1 LPTTD
6 AQGHF
11 NIENLNAGSYRISVV
26 AGGYVRQEYGGRMP
40 GATGTVIT
48 LTAGQALNDIV
59 IRMTPTS
66 TISGL
71 VRNQTGKPAI
81 DVPVQLL
88 KATFNSSGQRIAQ
101 IVATSRT
108 DDRGEY
114 RLYWVAPGHY
124 FLSAGT
130 SPSVGPRGGGTVT
143 GRPTA
148 DSAPTPT
155 YSMTFYP
162 GVPEMSAAGII
173 EVVPDTPVTA
183 DLPVSERSLYKVSGR
198 VIDSSTG
205 KPPASVMLSLV
216 YRNLTGGSDSSGR
229 GSTYDP
235 VTGNFEMRNVSP
247 GALNVQA
254 VINQIVSLAQGTPD
268 GTRTPVIT
276 GTMVPGALFSS
287 SVIAS
292 GHSPVTVTN
301 ADITGVVIN
310 VVPTLSIKGKLTV
323 DGPSQV
329 GDITSLRVQIR
340 PSVNGV
346 ISDTQIPMVPAVA
359 ADGTFQL
366 NGITPGEYRI
376 ILVPFPIN
384 YYIKD
389 VHFGGTEAL
398 NTPISIPVGATEM
411 LEVVLSPR
419 VAQVDGTV
427 TDDKGQPVEGVQAVL
442 VPDSH
447 RDRSEL
453 FRAVTSGPNGHFTI
467 RGVAPGDYKLFAW
480 ESLES
485 NGYFDPELL
494 KRDDAKGQRI
504 KIQDSDKLTVSVKL
518 IPGTSR

>member
-1 LPTTD
+1 
-6 AQGHF
+6 
-11 NIENLNAGSYRISVV
+11 
-26 AGGYVRQEYGGRMP
+26 
-40 GATGTVIT
+40 
-48 LTAGQALNDIV
+48 
-59 IRMTPTS
+59 
-66 TISGL
+66 
-71 VRNQTGKPAI
+71 
-81 DVPVQLL
+81 
-88 KATFNSSGQRIAQ
+88 
-101 IVATSRT
+101 
-108 DDRGEY
+108 
-114 RLYWVAPGHY
+114 
-124 FLSAGT
+124 
-130 SPSVGPRGGGTVT
+130 
-143 GRPTA
+143 
-148 DSAPTPT
+148 
-155 YSMTFYP
+155 
-162 GVPEMSAAGII
+162 
-173 EVVPDTPVTA
+173 
-183 DLPVSERSLYKVSGR
+183 
-198 VIDSSTG
+198 
-205 KPPASVMLSLV
+205 
-216 YRNLTGGSDSSGR
+216 
-229 GSTYDP
+229 
-235 VTGNFEMRNVSP
+235 
-247 GALNVQA
+247 
-254 VINQIVSLAQGTPD
+254 
-268 GTRTPVIT
+268 
-276 GTMVPGALFSS
+276 
-287 SVIAS
+287 
-292 GHSPVTVTN
+292 
-301 ADITGVVIN
+301 VIN